1 MEART
6 LDARHC
12 THRIK
17 CKWKSYIGWQIN
29 GSQEEV
35 GVTNILL
42 ATDGKEH
49 SAKAVRYAFD
59 QAKDHKATLF
69 VVFVVSPKA
78 DEDKERVIR
87 QGLDE
92 LDRLK
97 EMASKEGV
105 EIKTML
111 EAGSPYDT
119 ILKVSERVSANE
131 IVVGTSGKTVI
142 DRVLIGSVSEYIVRN
157 AKCTVI
163 VVR

>member
-1 MEART
+1 M
-6 LDARHC
+6 
-12 THRIK
+12 
-17 CKWKSYIGWQIN
+17 
-29 GSQEEV
+29 
-35 GVTNILL
+35 

-59 QAKDHKATLF
+59 HAKDHKATLF
-69 VVFVVSPKA
+69 VVFVVSPKT
-78 DEDKERVIR
+78 DEDKERLIK

-97 EMASKEGV
+97 SMASNEGI
-105 EIKTML
+105 EMKTML

-119 ILKVSERVSANE
+119 ILKVSDRVNADE

>member
-1 MEART
+1 M
-6 LDARHC
+6 
-12 THRIK
+12 
-17 CKWKSYIGWQIN
+17 
-29 GSQEEV
+29 

-59 QAKDHKATLF
+59 HAKDHKATLF

-78 DEDKERVIR
+78 DEDKERVIK

-97 EMASKEGV
+97 EMASKEGI

-119 ILKVSERVSANE
+119 ILKASDRVNANE

-142 DRVLIGSVSEYIVRN
+142 DRVLIGSVSEYVVRN
-157 AKCTVI
+157 ARCTVI